1 MFFDK
6 YIWLHVFFLQN
17 FDIEALQLFFER
29 AYESVLLVFIHSTML
44 LFEFFFSFP
53 PVFFDVLFPDFMH
66 LETAISVTDKFNV
79 VVIIEKLVEFL
90 LAFEFIKIYFPF
102 ISDLKFFQK

>member
-6 YIWLHVFFLQN
+6 YIWLHVFSLQN
-17 FDIEALQLFFER
+17 LNIGALQLFSER
-29 AYESVLLVFIHSTML
+29 AYESVFISSIHITML

-53 PVFFDVLFPDFMH
+53 PVFIDVLFPDFMH

-90 LAFEFIKIYFPF
+90 LASEFIKIGFPL
-102 ISDLKFFQK
+102 ISDL